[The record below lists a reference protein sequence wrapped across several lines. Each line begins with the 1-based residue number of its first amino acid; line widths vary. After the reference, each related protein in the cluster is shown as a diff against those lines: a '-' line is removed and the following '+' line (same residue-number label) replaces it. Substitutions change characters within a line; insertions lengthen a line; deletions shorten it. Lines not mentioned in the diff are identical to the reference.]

1 MKKTILA
8 ALLCAITTSASAVT
22 LSWASATAMKFD
34 GSNLKSDTGVS
45 GYLIY
50 LGTSDLADSYSVTKS
65 STAETIISSIGTN
78 TGSSKTGSNAM
89 SKLSGSFD
97 FNYSDGYANDSS
109 KFALLLTYVK
119 DGTTYFNL
127 SSAAYTLSGG
137 NDEDVANQIP
147 LQDPNN
153 ASFAFS
159 YGSAGESKTLSKG
172 GGWTVAVPEPSTAM
186 LALAGLALLIKRRR
200 A

>member
-8 ALLCAITTSASAVT
+8 ALLCAIATSASAVT
-22 LSWASATAMKFD
+22 LSWASSTAIKFD
-34 GSNLKSDTGVS
+34 GSNLKNNENVT

-50 LGTSDLADSYSVTKS
+50 LGTSSLSDSYNLTKD
-65 STAETIISSIGTN
+65 STAESIISSIGTQA
-78 TGSSKTGSNAM
+78 GDKKSKTNAM
-89 SKLSGSFD
+89 SKLSGEFD
-97 FNYSDGYANDSS
+97 FNYSDGYENGSS
-109 KFALLLTYVK
+109 KFALLLSYTSEGK
-119 DGTTYFNL
+119 TYFNL
-127 SSAAYTLSGG
+127 TSADYTLAGG
-137 NDEDVANQIP
+137 NDANVAEAIAPVNP
-147 LQDPNN
+147 SD

-159 YGSAGESKTLSKG
+159 FGSAGESKTLSSG

>member
-8 ALLCAITTSASAVT
+8 ALFCAIATSASAVT
-22 LSWASATAMKFD
+22 LSWASSTAIKFN
-34 GSNLKSDTGVS
+34 GSNLKNDENVS

-50 LGTSDLADSYSVTKS
+50 LGTGSLADSYTLKNDSTLS
-65 STAETIISSIGTN
+65 SIISSIGSD
-78 TGSSKTGSNAM
+78 TGSSKNKSNAM

-97 FNYSDGYANDSS
+97 FDYSDGYANDSS
-109 KFALLLTYVK
+109 KFALLLSYTTGGKTYW
-119 DGTTYFNL
+119 NL
-127 SSAAYTLSGG
+127 TSAAYTLTGG
-137 NDEDVANQIP
+137 NDADVAAAIAPVNP
-147 LQDPNN
+147 SD
-153 ASFAFS
+153 ASFGFS
-159 YGSAGESKTLSKG
+159 YSTVGESNKLTTG